1 MIIEEEFLHEQKP
14 ISIFES
20 LLQQKEPTLNLDKD
34 ISISYTESKD
44 IETTT
49 KIKNIL
55 INAETNKNIN
65 FSIIKNQKEENDND
79 NDIAYENNIFAIKYK
94 EIYIGGIS
102 PNFQMREGFGLNKY
116 NDEDSFYLGK
126 WSNNMKEGLGCL
138 KIDTNNIYI
147 GNFHQN
153 QFDGEGILN
162 ISSENKNILFFGQM
176 SNSEFNEGIYI
187 DIDKE
192 LYYIGKFNNGKK
204 NDDFCIMIE
213 KNNRQI
219 FVGKVNDD
227 IFEHGY
233 LCLYNS
239 EEIQGQ
245 DENGEDISGVG
256 FGVEKIFYYYK
267 DQDGKNQFIY
277 EFENTEILSQNMEK
291 IVAFEYE
298 ITKQI
303 ENTMNYFS
311 YLNALV
317 NDDDFN
323 SLLRYNDKDDKSLSY
338 LFVNNYNFHLEK
350 YQEIKE
356 NFDINEIKNKIDISS
371 QIFQNENENE

>member
-14 ISIFES
+14 INIYES
-20 LLQQKEPTLNLDKD
+20 LLQQKDPTLDLGND
-34 ISISYTESKD
+34 ITISYKESKD
-44 IETTT
+44 KDTTT

-55 INAETNKNIN
+55 INAETNNNIN
-65 FSIIKNQKEENDND
+65 FSLIKNQQEQNDND
-79 NDIAYENNIFAIKYK
+79 NDEVYENNIFAIKYK
-94 EIYIGGIS
+94 DIYIGGIS

-138 KIDTNNIYI
+138 KIDTNNIFV
-147 GNFHQN
+147 GNFHHN

-162 ISSENKNILFFGQM
+162 ISSENKNILFLGQM
-176 SNSEFNEGIYI
+176 SNGEFKEGIYI
-187 DIDKE
+187 DIDKD

-204 NDDFCIMIE
+204 NDEFCVMIE

-239 EEIQGQ
+239 EVIQGQ
-245 DENGEDISGVG
+245 DKNGEDIYKIK
-256 FGVEKIFYYYK
+256 FDIEKIFYYYK
-267 DQDGKNQFIY
+267 DQDGKNQFIH
-277 EFENTEILSQNMEK
+277 EFKNTETLVTNMNK

-303 ENTMNYFS
+303 QNFMDYFS

-317 NDDDFN
+317 TDADYNE
-323 SLLRYNDKDDKSLSY
+323 LLRYIDKDDNSLFFMF
-338 LFVNNYNFHLEK
+338 LNNYNYHLEN
-350 YQEIKE
+350 YQKIKE
-356 NFDINEIKNKIDISS
+356 NFHINEIKNAIDISS
-371 QIFQNENENE
+371 QIFESQNEN

>member
-1 MIIEEEFLHEQKP
+1 MLIEEEFLHEQKP

-20 LLQQKEPTLNLDKD
+20 LLQQKAPTLDLNND
-34 ISISYTESKD
+34 ITISYKLSKD
-44 IETTT
+44 INTTT

-55 INAETNKNIN
+55 IDAGTNKNIN
-65 FSIIKNQKEENDND
+65 FSLIKNQNEEND

-94 EIYIGGIS
+94 DIYIGGIS

-126 WSNNMKEGLGCL
+126 WRNNMKEGLGCL

-153 QFDGEGILN
+153 QFDGEGILS
-162 ISSENKNILFFGQM
+162 ISTEDKNLLYLGQM
-176 SNSEFNEGIYI
+176 SNGEFNEGIYI
-187 DIDKE
+187 DIDKD

-245 DENGEDISGVG
+245 DENGEDISEIR
-256 FGVEKIFYYYK
+256 FDIEKIFYYYK
-267 DQDGKNQFIY
+267 DQDDKNQFIH
-277 EFENTEILSQNMEK
+277 EFENTEILFQNMKK

-303 ENTMNYFS
+303 ENFLNYFS
-311 YLNALV
+311 YLNTLV
-317 NDDDFN
+317 TDEDFN
-323 SLLRYNDKDDKSLSY
+323 KLLRYNDKDDNSLFFM
-338 LFVNNYNFHLEK
+338 FVNNYNFHLEK
-350 YQEIKE
+350 YQQIKE
-356 NFDINEIKNKIDISS
+356 NFDINEIKNDIDISS
-371 QIFQNENENE
+371 QIFQSQNE

>member
-1 MIIEEEFLHEQKP
+1 MIIEEEFLHEKKP
-14 ISIFES
+14 IIIYES
-20 LLQQKEPTLNLDKD
+20 LLQQKDPTLDLDKD
-34 ISISYTESKD
+34 ITISYKESKD
-44 IETTT
+44 IDTTS

-65 FSIIKNQKEENDND
+65 FSLIKSQKEENDND
-79 NDIAYENNIFAIKYK
+79 NDEFYENNIFAIKYK
-94 EIYIGGIS
+94 DIYIGGIS

-138 KIDTNNIYI
+138 KIDINNIYI

-162 ISSENKNILFFGQM
+162 ISSENKNILFLGQM
-176 SNSEFNEGIYI
+176 SNGEFNEGIYI
-187 DIDKE
+187 DIDKD

-204 NDDFCIMIE
+204 NDEFCIMIE

-219 FVGKVNDD
+219 FVGKVNED

-245 DENGEDISGVG
+245 DENGEDISDLRFVI
-256 FGVEKIFYYYK
+256 EKIFYYYK
-267 DQDGKNQFIY
+267 DEDGKNQFIH
-277 EFENTEILSQNMEK
+277 EFENTEILFQNMKK
-291 IVAFEYE
+291 IVSFEYE

-303 ENTMNYFS
+303 ENFMNYFS
-311 YLNALV
+311 YLNTLV
-317 NDDDFN
+317 TDDDFTK
-323 SLLRYNDKDDKSLSY
+323 LLRYNDKDDNSLFY
-338 LFVNNYNFHLEK
+338 MFINNYNYHLEK
-350 YQEIKE
+350 YHLIKE
-356 NFDINEIKNKIDISS
+356 NFDINDIKNNIDISS
-371 QIFQNENENE
+371 QIFESQNEN